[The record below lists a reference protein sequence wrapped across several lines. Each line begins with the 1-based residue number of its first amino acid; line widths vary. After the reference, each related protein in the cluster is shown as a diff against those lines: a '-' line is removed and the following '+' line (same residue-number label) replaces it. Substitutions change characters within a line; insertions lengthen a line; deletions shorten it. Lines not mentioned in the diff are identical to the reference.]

1 MKNLFLNNKMDNYS
15 SDINDNTVRW
25 ELPNIEF
32 CSGSSI
38 ALSSFLII
46 LKKSQSR
53 SEVLEITTNLI
64 DRSEFNPE
72 GVILDDTPVKKF
84 LHYDATNPIHWNVD
98 YQRPR
103 VFLFTLYGV
112 EVSNIVPILVTSLDK
127 VDCSDKLSCNSGPKI
142 IVYSEKATLTKKKAT
157 FTIMQI

>member
-112 EVSNIVPILVTSLDK
+112 EVSNIEHIRFIIEISKHASGTLVRFFSVFKLIL
-127 VDCSDKLSCNSGPKI
+127 NI
-142 IVYSEKATLTKKKAT
+142 
-157 FTIMQI
+157 F